1 MKQEK
6 DGANAKQTG
15 EVNHPFVEN
24 EYDDPVIAL
33 IRSSKDNE
41 AKDTNAQARTVAFA
55 RAVSTGNLIAQTVA
69 FESEAF
75 TIIIG
80 SPSESAKFLCEFNA
94 QVDTT
99 ASSHLTFLLTQI
111 DNTIPANTFE
121 AFASYYCAEVVIE
134 GYMGEFEVLVKK
146 AALDELC
153 SLSKVAIQRCR
164 FDLVIDLTKQGVHS
178 ANLPPLGY
186 YAVGRQLCSSED
198 AIEAIQSLYG
208 TFDKPKYFRLDN
220 EKCAHSARGIEGC
233 SRCLEAC
240 DTNAITVT
248 AKNVIEINPYLCQ
261 GQGTCATV
269 CPTEAIRYDYPD
281 PLSSQDYLS
290 QLLNY
295 YADQGGET
303 PCLVYYSPNQEAA
316 LLDHLPALPA
326 SCLPV
331 QIEEVL
337 SVGMDTWLHAL
348 IKGAGQIIFLTDGIH
363 AKAKTTL
370 KQEIGTVK
378 HLFKAMDIEPERIT
392 ACDAAKVKKN
402 HKGFAPIRPLEGSEP
417 VTLNKQASKRER
429 FATFLDEIAF
439 RVQASLDITD
449 VAPQSPF
456 GQIKL
461 NTSDCTLCLSCI
473 AVCPTDALKAVGS
486 HPGITFREQDCV
498 QCGMCEKSCPESVI
512 TLEPR
517 YNWLTESRQSRGLI
531 HEEPAAE
538 CTRCGVPFAP
548 QSMVTML
555 VERLSNHSHYQ
566 EDAIERLSMCE
577 DCRVRDIVEEMI
589 VTHPEKQLK
598 V

>member
-1 MKQEK
+1 MKQKK
-6 DGANAKQTG
+6 DGTNAEQIV
-15 EVNHPFVEN
+15 EVNHSFVVN
-24 EYDDPVIAL
+24 EYDDPIIAL
-33 IRSSKDNE
+33 IQSSKDND
-41 AKDTNAQARTVAFA
+41 AKDTNAQARGVAFA
-55 RAVSTGNLIAQTVA
+55 RAVPTGNLIAQTVA

-75 TIIIG
+75 TVIIG
-80 SPSESAKFLCEFNA
+80 SPSDCAEFLSGFNA
-94 QVDTT
+94 QVNTT
-99 ASSHLTFLLTQI
+99 SPYHLTFLFTRT
-111 DNTIPANTFE
+111 DKTISSKTFE
-121 AFASYYCAEVVIE
+121 GYGSYYCAEVNIE
-134 GYMGEFEVLVKK
+134 GYMGEFDVQVKK
-146 AALDELC
+146 AELDECC
-153 SLSKVAIQRCR
+153 SLSNVAIQRSR
-164 FDLVIDLTKQGVHS
+164 FDLVIDLTKKGVHP

-186 YAVGRQLCSSED
+186 YAVGCQLCSNED

-208 TFDKPKYFRLDN
+208 TFDKPKYFSLDN
-220 EKCAHSARGIEGC
+220 QKCAHSARGIEGC
-233 SRCLEAC
+233 SRCLDAC

-248 AKNVIEINPYLCQ
+248 QKNVIEINPYLCQ
-261 GQGTCATV
+261 GQGSCATV

-290 QLLNY
+290 QLLSV
-295 YADQGGET
+295 YADEGGKT
-303 PCLVYYSPNQEAA
+303 PCLVYYSSHQEAA
-316 LLDHLPALPA
+316 LLDQLNAMPA

-348 IKGAGQIIFLTDGIH
+348 VKGAGQVILVTDGIH
-363 AKAKTTL
+363 EKAQTIL
-370 KQEIGTVK
+370 KQEIGTVQQ
-378 HLFKAMDIEPERIT
+378 LFTDMGIEPERIM
-392 ACDAAKVKKN
+392 ACDTAKVRKAQKY
-402 HKGFAPIRPLEGSEP
+402 FAPIAPLEGSEP
-417 VTLNKQASKRER
+417 VPLNKQATKRER

-439 RVQASLDITD
+439 RVQASLDITA
-449 VAPQSPF
+449 VAPKSPF
-456 GQIKL
+456 GQIKV

-517 YNWLTESRQSRGLI
+517 YNWQVNERQSRRLI

-555 VERLSNHSHYQ
+555 IERLSDHSHYQ
-566 EDAIERLSMCE
+566 DDAIKRLSMCE
-577 DCRVRDIVEEMI
+577 DCRVRDIVEDVM
-589 VTHPEKQLK
+589 VTHPDKQLK